1 MDYTYLQN
9 LAESVEIPAGG
20 IISKTIAMDDHLR
33 VIVFGFDTG
42 EELSEHTASV
52 PAVIQIAKGDATM
65 TLGDDTFEA
74 SAGAWA
80 HMPANLKHSIV
91 AKTPVVMLLIMA
103 KGRS

>member
-1 MDYTYLQN
+1 M
-9 LAESVEIPAGG
+9 
-20 IISKTIAMDDHLR
+20 R
-33 VIVFGFDTG
+33 VILFGFDTG

-52 PAVIQIAKGDATM
+52 PAVLQIVKGEVEL
-65 TLGDDTFEA
+65 TLGEDTFPA

-80 HMPANLKHSIV
+80 HMPANLKHGII